1 MICNS
6 ATEKAMPAI
15 LCAGFLALSALD
27 LALKQILTVGK
38 IIAPLT
44 SNSCIKV

>member
-1 MICNS
+1 ML
-6 ATEKAMPAI
+6 AI
-15 LCAGFLALSALD
+15 LCSGLLALSTLD

>member
-1 MICNS
+1 MICNRAS
-6 ATEKAMPAI
+6 EKAMPAI

-27 LALKQILTVGK
+27 LASKQILTIGK